1 MGRCLLTALAAVV
14 TLAAATP
21 AARADV
27 TIGIVMS
34 MTGPVSS
41 IGLPYMKGFAAAEAG
56 TTTIA
61 GQPVRILR
69 IDDQSDPSTGARAAR
84 KLIEDDHADV
94 IVGSAGT
101 PVSNAVYS
109 VAAEAQVPMVYAAN
123 GSIPGERGAWEIT
136 IPQPMALV
144 LGAVAEHMQKSGIR
158 TVAFIG
164 FNDAFSDNVLAG
176 LRQTADRLGIRI
188 VADERYARNDTSV
201 TPQILKM
208 IAARPDAMFNG
219 ASAAP
224 AALAQFAL
232 AERGWR
238 GPVYASH
245 AVINTEF
252 VRLAGT
258 AAEGLVAPA
267 GPVTVADQLPDS
279 NPIKAQVAVFRDL
292 YRKVNGDGAV
302 NPFAGYAYD
311 ALTVTYDAIGRA
323 LATGA
328 APGTDTFRAAL
339 RDALATTRE
348 VVGVQAVYNFRP
360 GERFGVDERSRVL
373 VTLQKGKWTLL
384 P

>member
-1 MGRCLLTALAAVV
+1 MQRGFLAVLAALCV
-14 TLAAATP
+14 LAGAGG
-21 AARADV
+21 ARADV

-56 TTTIA
+56 TPEIA
-61 GQPVRILR
+61 GQKIRVVQ
-69 IDDQSDPSTGARAAR
+69 IDDQSDPTVGARAAR
-84 KLIEDDHADV
+84 KLIEDDKVDL

-109 VAAEAQVPMVYAAN
+109 VAAEAKVPMVYAAN
-123 GSIPGERGAWEIT
+123 GAIPGERGTWEVT

-144 LGAVAEHMQKSGIR
+144 LSAVAQHMQKSGVK

-176 LRQTADRLGIRI
+176 LKQSTDKLGIRI

-224 AALAQFAL
+224 AALPQIVL

-238 GPVYASH
+238 GRNYASH
-245 AVINTEF
+245 AIINNEF
-252 VRLAGT
+252 LRLAGT
-258 AAEGLVAPA
+258 RAEGIIAPA
-267 GPVTVADQLPDS
+267 GPITVADQLPDS
-279 NPIKAQVAVFRDL
+279 NPIKAQVGVFRTL
-292 YRKVNGDGAV
+292 YQKANNETAL
-302 NPFAGYAYD
+302 NPFAGYSYDSMLVAY
-311 ALTVTYDAIGRA
+311 AAIGRA

-328 APGTDTFRAAL
+328 QPGTQAF
-339 RDALATTRE
+339 RDALREALTTTSN
-348 VVGVQAVYNFRP
+348 VVGVQGVYDFRP

-373 VTLQKGKWTLL
+373 VTLQQGQWKLIE
-384 P
+384 